1 MSTMTHLLDAAAK
14 VTGSDYKTAKL
25 LGRTSQELS
34 DWRHGRRN
42 PQPEDHAL
50 VAALADLDAE
60 EALVRAVL
68 AKHADT
74 PKGER
79 LLSVLGNVLRR
90 TGEPVTLGFFASVA
104 SGIGPTT
111 KTAAA
116 ATVKAVATMCSR
128 SMRRRQSGHCQM
140 LQT

>member
-1 MSTMTHLLDAAAK
+1 MTHLLDAAAK

-50 VAALADLDAE
+50 VAAIADLDAE

-90 TGEPVTLGFFASVA
+90 WG
-104 SGIGPTT
+104 
-111 KTAAA
+111 
-116 ATVKAVATMCSR
+116 C
-128 SMRRRQSGHCQM
+128 RRCSGHNDDLMRIAALLLMCD
-140 LQT
+140 LQAVLACGYANTTQLHDGRFKGFWRVWPAAGL

>member
-50 VAALADLDAE
+50 VAAIADLDAE

-90 TGEPVTLGFFASVA
+90 TDEAVTLGFFASVA

-116 ATVKAVATMCSR
+116 ATVKAVATMYSR
-128 SMRRRQSGHCQM
+128 SMRRRQSGDCQM

>member
-1 MSTMTHLLDAAAK
+1 MSRINELLDAAER
-14 VTGSDYKTAKL
+14 VTGSDYKTAQL
-25 LGRTSQELS
+25 LGKPRQEIS
-34 DWRHGRRN
+34 NWRHGHKN
-42 PQPEDHAL
+42 AQPEDHAL
-50 VAALADLDAE
+50 VAAIAGLDAE
-60 EALVRAVL
+60 EALVRAVI

-79 LLSVLGNVLRR
+79 LLSALGNVLRR
-90 TGEPVTLGFFASVA
+90 TGEAVTLGFFVSVA

-116 ATVKAVATMCSR
+116 ATVKAVATMYSR
-128 SMRRRQSGHCQM
+128 SMRRRQSGDCQM

>member
-1 MSTMTHLLDAAAK
+1 MSTMPHLLDAAAK
-14 VTGSDYKTAKL
+14 VTGSGYKTAKL

-50 VAALADLDAE
+50 VAAIAGLEPE
-60 EALVRAVL
+60 EALIRAVI

-90 TGEPVTLGFFASVA
+90 TGEAVTLGFFVSVA
-104 SGIGPTT
+104 LGTGPTT
-111 KTAAA
+111 KTATAA
-116 ATVKAVATMCSR
+116 ALKTVATMC
-128 SMRRRQSGHCQM
+128 RRAIGGRQSGDCQM
-140 LQT
+140 LPT